1 MTADDREALWAW
13 LQSSSGRE
21 DQSALKLALSQM
33 EFRDPRRS
41 QVAAQLG
48 QLRAGR

>member
-1 MTADDREALWAW
+1 MTGDDREALWAW
-13 LQSSSGRE
+13 VQSPSGR
-21 DQSALKLALSQM
+21 DDASALKLALGHM